1 MAERTIL
8 EERGYQKKILELLHE
23 KLAERK
29 NVIVELDCGLGK
41 RVLTYLLVQ
50 REFSKFRFLV
60 LLHSSS
66 SLFETLQYLQ
76 QSYGGV
82 TGLECL
88 SSRTPSGLRLKI
100 MQEARVVLATPQVT
114 LNVLKKQKNAVN
126 IFDVVLINEVDKFA
140 LRQAHTVSLT
150 FPWNNL
156 LPLLFQM
163 NPWIVGMS
171 GTLRDLH
178 IAKKE
183 DSYEVI
189 PELKTI
195 MNAIPNP
202 SLILMDDLMDTDVEQ
217 YIEPLVIKAQGVKDK
232 STQVLMT
239 ELDTLIE
246 ATMKQIRNELLE
258 TEPDAV
264 KGKSWGE
271 IFPLLPYLPVST
283 DLNERYNTLTMVRK
297 FVTAMTPWSY
307 RRYLSEKLGI
317 TKEISKHLP
326 KHSPKI
332 KKIPEIMKKYN
343 ANKSVVL
350 TSYVETAK
358 AIVKH
363 LEALRY
369 KTYLVTGQ
377 VTNKQV
383 PLEGFRKTGNR
394 AVLVMSPIGER
405 DIDLPEA
412 ELLIMHDLIRTPKT
426 VYQRLKRIRGGNV
439 VILFYENTSEE
450 KKVEDVTKT
459 ITKRYPWPL
468 R

>member
-8 EERGYQKKILELLHE
+8 EERGYQTKILELLHE
-23 KLAERK
+23 KLAEQK

-50 REFSKFRFLV
+50 REFPKFRFLV

-76 QSYGGV
+76 ESYGGV
-82 TGLECL
+82 TGMECL

-100 MQEARVVLATPQVT
+100 VQEARVVLATPQVT
-114 LNVLKKQKNAVN
+114 LNVLKKQKNAAN
-126 IFDVVLINEVDKFA
+126 IFDAVLINEVDKFA

-150 FPWNNL
+150 FPWNKL
-156 LPLLFQM
+156 LPLLLQM
-163 NPWIVGMS
+163 KPWIVGMS

-178 IAKKE
+178 IARKG
-183 DSYEVI
+183 DSYGVI
-189 PELKTI
+189 PELQTI
-195 MNAIPNP
+195 MSAIPNP

-217 YIEPLVIKAQGVKDK
+217 YIEPLAIKSQGVNDK
-232 STQVLMT
+232 STQALMT
-239 ELDTLIE
+239 ELDTLIG

-258 TEPDAV
+258 TEPEAV

-271 IFPLLPYLPVST
+271 IFPLLPYLLVST
-283 DLNERYNTLTMVRK
+283 DLSERYNTLTMVRK
-297 FVTAMTPWSY
+297 FVTAMTPWRY

-317 TKEISKHLP
+317 TKGISEHLP
-326 KHSPKI
+326 KQSPKI
-332 KKIPEIMKKYN
+332 KKIPEVMKKYN

-369 KTYLVTGQ
+369 ETYLVTGQ

-439 VILFYENTSEE
+439 VILFYENTSEA